1 MKPKYATSEILLRL
15 LTNYI
20 DMKKLII
27 LAFAVL
33 PLFLS
38 AQETDWTDQEKL
50 ILKEYSLSE
59 EDHRGIVF
67 TNELVGSKKFEN
79 LKDAVIFFLKDNT
92 PLDMQYY
99 TVQDFQK
106 QEDYN
111 GKILGI
117 HELIQLHLKLEG
129 NE

>member
-1 MKPKYATSEILLRL
+1 
-15 LTNYI
+15 
-20 DMKKLII
+20 MKKLII

>member
-1 MKPKYATSEILLRL
+1 
-15 LTNYI
+15 
-20 DMKKLII
+20 MKKLSLIM
-27 LAFAVL
+27 LVLL
-33 PLFLS
+33 PLASYGQQNWLPEEIKVLNEFDIN
-38 AQETDWTDQEKL
+38 Q
-50 ILKEYSLSE
+50 

-79 LKDAVIFFLKDNT
+79 LKEAVIFFLEDKT
-92 PLDMQYY
+92 PLDLQYY

-111 GKILGI
+111 GKILGL